1 MAGIGD
7 ASPGIKRIGRGIGFA
22 GKNGGF
28 ILGVLALTLGDLFL
42 GQNFFQ
48 TMLSGVDN
56 TPLFDSFWFEFITTR
71 FLIALLIS
79 SCFSA
84 VQMIGINMIVKGV
97 RWKNLAEPG
106 HKLGFILVWM
116 FFLADAYF
124 NFGGAAVLFDE
135 VQEGTVLPVNT
146 SQVVMAACFS
156 TAMLGSFGTLLLYM
170 FLDVGVS
177 SSNGNNFKLLSFGKR
192 SKSQDSSEVA

>member
-56 TPLFDSFWFEFITTR
+56 TPLFDSFWLEFITTR

-146 SQVVMAACFS
+146 SQVVLAACFF
-156 TAMLGSFGTLLLYM
+156 TALLGSFGTLLLYM

-177 SSNGNNFKLLSFGKR
+177 SNGGKFKLLSFRG
-192 SKSQDSSEVA
+192 SNKSQEESEVA